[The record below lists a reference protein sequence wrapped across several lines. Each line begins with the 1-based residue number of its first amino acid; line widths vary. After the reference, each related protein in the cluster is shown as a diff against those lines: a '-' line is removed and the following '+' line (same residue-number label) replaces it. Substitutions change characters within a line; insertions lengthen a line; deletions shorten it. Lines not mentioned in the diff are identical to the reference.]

1 MVLSTGT
8 VTSRRQTD
16 RDETET
22 DRQAEKPNQILN
34 TNRLNYCPLQK
45 NGQAGVMVCTA
56 IQPVLAKVRSF
67 THVGQTREVS
77 AARQEK
83 ASLCAMQS
91 HTAVQQPVIRE
102 GIEQTGQGERSFFQ
116 IRERPRQTGTQ
127 ADRRQVNGE
136 RVRQVQRCRK
146 RDGGGVGVGGTEGER
161 EGMEREGERERGME
175 RARERQRK
183 TETETE
189 RQRQRWRQRQ
199 TETDRQTET
208 ETETEAET
216 ETETERLCCCN

>member
-1 MVLSTGT
+1 
-8 VTSRRQTD
+8 
-16 RDETET
+16 
-22 DRQAEKPNQILN
+22 
-34 TNRLNYCPLQK
+34 
-45 NGQAGVMVCTA
+45 MVCTA

-67 THVGQTREVS
+67 THVGQTGEVS

-146 RDGGGVGVGGTEGER
+146 RDGGGVGGWHGGRERGDGERRGKRERDGER
-161 EGMEREGERERGME
+161 EGETERDRDR
-175 RARERQRK
+175 
-183 TETETE
+183 ETETE
-189 RQRQRWRQRQ
+189 ME
-199 TETDRQTET
+199 TETDRDRQTDRDRDRGKDKDRDSGVLPAPDALRIKEIYEGKPRGTT
-208 ETETEAET
+208 EEESY
-216 ETETERLCCCN
+216 

>member
-67 THVGQTREVS
+67 THVGQTGEVS

-146 RDGGGVGVGGTEGER
+146 RDGGGVGVGGHGGRERGDGER
-161 EGMEREGERERGME
+161 RGKRGME

-208 ETETEAET
+208 ETEAET